1 VASVERLNR
10 VRVETSQ
17 TVVEIPRRS
26 HQELLERLRTERWP
40 KIVERFE
47 AAGAD
52 IPVRLDTVEKE
63 FLLRVLT
70 GWLAD
75 ADRLPP
81 GLFALRRALLAD
93 RHLS

>member
-1 VASVERLNR
+1 MNR

-17 TVVEIPRRS
+17 TVVEIPWRS
-26 HQELLERLRTERWP
+26 GQELLERLRTERWP
-40 KIVERFE
+40 KVVERFE

-52 IPVRLDTVEKE
+52 IPMRLDTVEKE

-70 GWLAD
+70 GWLAE

-81 GLFALRRALLAD
+81 GLFELRRALLTD
-93 RHLS
+93 RHLG